1 AWGVLTR
8 AEQTAQAARLSSPT
22 LAWALAVAADC
33 RGDPSNAVAY
43 VMAALERD
51 PCSPSIIGSFRIIT
65 GHVRADLQRMDP
77 RRPNVPS
84 AFRLLAQMGE
94 ADASAFFKY
103 SLHSEASGN
112 EVAALTLAQDAVE
125 MAPPTFE
132 RLSHLARLLE
142 AAGRDQEARARLDE
156 ANTLLLSSGCPKAQA

>member
-1 AWGVLTR
+1 MLQDRPQVGHGVHVAAADQNPSLEIAR
-8 AEQTAQAARLSSPT
+8 DIDVGKAAAKAAARLSSPT

-77 RRPNVPS
+77 RSPNVPS

-112 EVAALTLAQDAVE
+112 EVAALTLAQVV
-125 MAPPTFE
+125 MA
-132 RLSHLARLLE
+132 A
-142 AAGRDQEARARLDE
+142 
-156 ANTLLLSSGCPKAQA
+156 